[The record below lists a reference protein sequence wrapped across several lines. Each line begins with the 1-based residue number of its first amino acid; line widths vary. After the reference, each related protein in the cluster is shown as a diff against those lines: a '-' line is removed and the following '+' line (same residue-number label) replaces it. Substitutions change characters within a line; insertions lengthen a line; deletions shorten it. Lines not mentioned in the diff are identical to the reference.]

1 MSKDYRK
8 SIVRNYGRLYAR
20 SNIKRL
26 SEKDKKIFKN
36 HLFARDEYFDKS
48 HKRFNELYKS
58 HNGNFDLASKDYSYQ
73 DSLVK
78 SIYHGYVVDEIYFKV
93 KYLL

>member
-8 SIVRNYGRLYAR
+8 SIVRNYERLFAR

-48 HKRFNELYKS
+48 HERCNAFVNAILIIQKVMKKKILYIKEKYIL
-58 HNGNFDLASKDYSYQ
+58 FFPI
-73 DSLVK
+73 
-78 SIYHGYVVDEIYFKV
+78 IY
-93 KYLL
+93 